1 MCYDSLKK
9 RLILSVALQ
18 TWMPARFWLLLFMWS
33 LSKIPDF
40 TSHAEHTSATVW
52 SLTRKSRHLRTP
64 PPTHTRTHPCFHY
77 GLYLPV
83 RAMKDKHK
91 GNCFHSMLGAA
102 KNILPNKS
110 FRAVLIYESNLSQH
124 KDELVNDVFL
134 YEPYWCYHRDE
145 NTYLYFFFILWQKR
159 LIKI

>member
-64 PPTHTRTHPCFHY
+64 PPHTHAHTPASTMGFICLLGRWKTNTRETASIPCSALQKISFLISHF
-77 GLYLPV
+77 V
-83 RAMKDKHK
+83 QSWFMKAICHSIKMSLWMMCFCMNHTDVITGMKTLIFISFLFFDK
-91 GNCFHSMLGAA
+91 
-102 KNILPNKS
+102 
-110 FRAVLIYESNLSQH
+110 
-124 KDELVNDVFL
+124 ND
-134 YEPYWCYHRDE
+134 
-145 NTYLYFFFILWQKR
+145 
-159 LIKI
+159 